1 MFRLRFLRI
10 LLPIT
15 LIVFLVGLAWMFQ
28 KPPTTHREPGPSD
41 SEAKEQVTEV
51 HYMDHKGL
59 EAAAAVFQVLP
70 DGRTHMEGIK
80 ELKLDR
86 AGKQPLII
94 SAVVGDIEGAL
105 GQRLMDFSDEVKIHD
120 SDADLWITLPSLKID
135 EAAGIARSEAGLVL
149 EGTQLDGHAATLV
162 YSLHGE
168 PTELVDL
175 VLNDGAIG
183 DMSCRRAIL
192 LDGFD
197 DFELRGDVRVRRLEE
212 RLDATGMRVKRR
224 PDRTLR
230 SVRAWEGVEGM
241 LKLES
246 GEAIE
251 VVAQEMIAGWDGR
264 GLADQLDLSGK
275 AELNSNSQSLAA
287 SSIRAKRESPSDHW
301 QVDAEGTVYLQG
313 RVGGNPAWLRSETL
327 AAKLDGALSVLA
339 ATAEGQVRFDADATH
354 AEAERAE
361 LGREGVEVT
370 IALLGG
376 ERSRARLS
384 RESTRVVADEIR
396 TDPAGN
402 RLQAEG
408 QVEATLLPASGEET
422 PRGAPGIFDVEQAV
436 HFVSASLDGRNAGE
450 QLTFK
455 GNVRAW
461 QGEQNL
467 SGETVMLDQ
476 AARSLRARESVN
488 TRFPRAPGI
497 ALAAADYV
505 QISAD
510 VMDYDDA
517 RRRVDYRGTV
527 RVLLDEGWLEAERV
541 EVDLDPNGRGIR
553 ELRAFDAVRLE
564 FRDPQEEGQ
573 PRMIAGQA
581 DRLVYQPAEGSVWLH
596 GDKAPASVRR
606 IGSGG
611 GTTSGRV
618 VLYRLASGTIN
629 VEAGGIS
636 TAGSDAP

>member
-1 MFRLRFLRI
+1 VFRLRFLRV

-15 LIVFLVGLAWMFQ
+15 LVVFLVGLAWMFQ
-28 KPPTTHREPGPSD
+28 KPPTTHRESDPSD

-59 EAAAAVFQVLP
+59 EAAAAVFQLLP

-86 AGKQPLII
+86 PGKQPLII
-94 SAVVGDIEGAL
+94 SAVVGDIEGEL
-105 GQRLMDFSDEVKIHD
+105 GQRLMDFSDEVTIHD
-120 SDADLWITLPSLKID
+120 PDSDLRITLPSLKID

-149 EGTQLDGHAATLV
+149 EGAKLDGHAATLV
-162 YSLHGE
+162 YSLRGE
-168 PTELVDL
+168 PTELLDL
-175 VLNDGAIG
+175 VMNDGEIG
-183 DMSCRRAIL
+183 KISCRRALL

-197 DFELRGDVRVRRLEE
+197 DFELRGDVRVRREDE

-230 SVRAWEGVEGM
+230 SVRAWEGVEGT

-246 GEAIE
+246 GESVE
-251 VVAQEMIAGWDGR
+251 VVARELLAGWDGR
-264 GLADQLDLSGK
+264 GLADQLDLTGK
-275 AELNSNSQSLAA
+275 AELNSSSQSLAA
-287 SSIRAKRESPSDHW
+287 SSIRAKRDRQSDEW

-313 RVGGNPAWLRSETL
+313 RVGGQSAWLRSETL
-327 AAKLDGALSVLA
+327 TARLDGALNVLG

-354 AEAERAE
+354 AEADRAQ
-361 LGREGVEVT
+361 LAREGVETT
-370 IALLGG
+370 ITLLGG

-384 RESTRVVADEIR
+384 RESTRVVADKIR
-396 TDPAGN
+396 TDPAGT

-408 QVEATLLPASGEET
+408 QVEATLLPASGDDA

-450 QLTFK
+450 LLTFK

-467 SGETVMLDQ
+467 SGETVTLDQ

-510 VMDYDDA
+510 ELDYDDGS
-517 RRRVDYRGTV
+517 RRVDYRGTV
-527 RVLLDEGWLEAERV
+527 RVQLDEGWLEAERV
-541 EVDLDPNGRGIR
+541 AVDLDPAGHGIR

-573 PRMIAGQA
+573 PRMIAGEA
-581 DRLVYQPAEGSVWLH
+581 DRLIYQPAEGSVWLH

-606 IGSGG
+606 IGAGG

-636 TAGSDAP
+636 TAGSNPP